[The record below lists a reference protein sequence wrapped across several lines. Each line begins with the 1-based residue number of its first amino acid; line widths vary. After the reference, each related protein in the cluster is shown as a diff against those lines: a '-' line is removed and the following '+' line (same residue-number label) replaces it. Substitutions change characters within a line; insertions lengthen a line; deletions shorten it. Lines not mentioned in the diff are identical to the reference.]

1 MDRMPVGGDF
11 LEKYGPWALVTGASS
26 GIGEQF
32 ARVLAEMG
40 LDLVLV
46 ARRTERIEKLA
57 EELRG
62 SHGVEVEPLT
72 LDLSEPDFLGPL
84 VRACKGK
91 DIGLVVSNAGIG
103 AKGLCHEAQRE
114 QLTQMLAANC
124 RAPLL
129 LAHALV
135 PALIERGRGGLLLT
149 GSIEGFVGFPYSAAY
164 AATKAFV
171 TSFGEGLWGE
181 LREHGVDVLVLAPGA
196 TDTEILPKSGFDPQ
210 DMAGLMAPE
219 TVARLTLRRLGRG
232 PVYVPGI
239 LNRAFVGFLSLLP
252 RRLAVVIAGRG
263 MRAALEKARA
273 SR

>member
-1 MDRMPVGGDF
+1 MPLGRSF
-11 LEKYGPWALVTGASS
+11 LEKYGPSALVTGASS

-32 ARVLAEMG
+32 AHVLAETG
-40 LDLVLV
+40 FDLVLV

-57 EELRG
+57 QELRG
-62 SHGVEVEPLT
+62 RHGVEVEPLT
-72 LDLSEPDFLGPL
+72 LDLCEPDFLGPL
-84 VRACKGK
+84 LRVCEGK
-91 DIGLVVSNAGIG
+91 EIGLIVSNAGMG
-103 AKGLCHEAQRE
+103 AKGLYHEAQRD
-114 QLTQMLAANC
+114 QLTEVLHANC

-129 LAHALV
+129 LAHAFV
-135 PALIERGRGGLLLT
+135 PALIERGHGGLLLT

-171 TSFGEGLWGE
+171 TSFGEAVWDE

-210 DMAGLMAPE
+210 DMAGLMSPE
-219 TVARLTLRRLGRG
+219 TVARLALRRLGRG

-252 RRLAVVIAGRG
+252 RRLAVVVAGRG

-273 SR
+273 RNAG

>member
-1 MDRMPVGGDF
+1 MRARTF

-32 ARVLAEMG
+32 ARVLAEAG
-40 LDLVLV
+40 FDLVLV

-62 SHGVEVEPLT
+62 SHGVAVEPRT
-72 LDLSEPDFLGPL
+72 LDLCEPDFLAPL
-84 VRACKGK
+84 ARACEGK
-91 DIGLVVSNAGIG
+91 DIGLIVSNAGIG

-114 QLTQMLAANC
+114 QLTQVLHANC

-129 LAHALV
+129 LAHAFV

-149 GSIEGFVGFPYSAAY
+149 ASIEGFVGFPYSAAY

-196 TDTEILPKSGFDPQ
+196 TDTELLPKSGFDPR
-210 DMAGLMAPE
+210 DMAGLMSPE
-219 TVARLTLRRLGRG
+219 RVARLALHRLGRG
-232 PVYVPGI
+232 PLYVPGI

-252 RRLAVVIAGRG
+252 RRLAVLVAGRG
-263 MRAALEKARA
+263 MRAALEKARRGNA
-273 SR
+273 G